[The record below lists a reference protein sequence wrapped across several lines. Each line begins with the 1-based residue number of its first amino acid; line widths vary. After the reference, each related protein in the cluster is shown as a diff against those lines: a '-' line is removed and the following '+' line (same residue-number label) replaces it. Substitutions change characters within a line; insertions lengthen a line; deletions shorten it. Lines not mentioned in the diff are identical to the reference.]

1 MELNCCNRHR
11 KNKGDGLHGRLPGK
25 FFGGFEIYFFNGA
38 DSAAES
44 MDPRPNSPATKRWSE
59 ESALVVATGSSG
71 T

>member
-1 MELNCCNRHR
+1 LGWAWPWDWEAAAAEEGAGPAVRR
-11 KNKGDGLHGRLPGK
+11 R
-25 FFGGFEIYFFNGA
+25 NGA